1 MRGRDA
7 FAIAILV
14 SVLIYSANAQYWFQ
28 FGATGDQVTYH
39 NTGAA
44 VTIQTVTQPYLQNGS
59 IGFWTGENL
68 ANGAFIQV
76 GYVIENQS
84 GNYPSYCNQYNCT
97 STEYINKGD
106 AEWFYEY
113 FLPNSNSNTFMGAIG
128 PDGSAGPDGKF
139 NRYSFYYSNGVWH
152 LLLNGN
158 QIGTVDLGTGSSGNN
173 APVAFGEMA
182 NSTDANT
189 RIMPV
194 IFSNFSFYNSAGDI
208 YPVPHG
214 YSYIGYGVGSDKA
227 LQNPYGV
234 SEAGS
239 RINYFEAGSGL
250 PQPNNGYQLWNFGYY
265 LKIISAYGARNSTA
279 QFQAYSSQQISEPKY
294 VYMGNMTRVVF
305 EGWSGTGAG
314 SYSGPDNSTVITIS
328 SNITENANWQLQYR
342 INVNS
347 SYGAVK
353 GTGWYNA
360 GSLVNYAV
368 DNTTYYYNK
377 TTRYAF
383 QNWSNGNE
391 NPSASTYATSPFNI
405 TATFIKEYYVNA
417 SSKYG
422 RISGSGWYA
431 AGTNATV
438 SLSNYT
444 VKRSNFSQTS
454 FYSWSNG
461 SSTPY
466 LNFIVTQPV
475 SINAIFRKQY
485 LASFQTADEYGNKV
499 FPSAIYINDKA
510 YGDSAFIF
518 PDQTYN
524 ITGVY
529 YDNMKIAMDQPISIT
544 SNSTVFVNLP
554 LYNVNATF
562 TDVFGNPINVTIHA
576 IFANGTSENLQAND
590 GRVSFTDLP
599 YGMVNLSTTYDGT
612 TEYASTS
619 DGTQIRQVFVSVYD
633 IGVLIAIVA
642 IAFMIYFMS
651 RSRLHKGM

>member
-1 MRGRDA
+1 MKGRDA
-7 FAIAILV
+7 FAVIILASLLV
-14 SVLIYSANAQYWFQ
+14 YSANAQYWFQ

-44 VTIQTVTQPYLQNGS
+44 VTIQTVTQPYLNNGS
-59 IGFWTGENL
+59 IGFWTGETL

-97 STEYINKGD
+97 STEYISKGD

-113 FLPNSNSNTFMGAIG
+113 FLPNSNSSSFMGALG
-128 PDGSAGPDGKF
+128 PDGSAGPNGKF
-139 NRYSFYYSNGVWH
+139 NRYSFYYSNGIWH
-152 LLLNGN
+152 FLFNGN
-158 QIGTVDLGTGSSGNN
+158 QIGTVDLGTGSSGSN

-182 NSTDANT
+182 NATDANT

-194 IFSNFSFYNSAGDI
+194 ILSNFSFYNSAGEI

-227 LQNPYGV
+227 LQNPYGI
-234 SEAGS
+234 SEVGS
-239 RINYFEAGSGL
+239 RINYFKAGSGL

-294 VYMGNMTRVVF
+294 VYMGNGTREVF

-314 SYSGPDNSTVITIS
+314 SYSGPDNSTVISIS
-328 SNITENANWQLQYR
+328 SNITENANWQLQYLV
-342 INVNS
+342 NVNS
-347 SYGAVK
+347 SYGPAT
-353 GTGWYNA
+353 GTGWYNE
-360 GSLVNYAV
+360 GSLVSYAV

-377 TTRYAF
+377 TTRYVF
-383 QNWSNGNE
+383 QNWSNGNK
-391 NPSASTYATSPFNI
+391 NPSGSEYADSPFNI
-405 TATFIKEYYVNA
+405 SATFIKEYYVNA

-422 RISGSGWYA
+422 SISGSGWYA
-431 AGTNATV
+431 YGTNATV

-444 VKRSNFSQTS
+444 IKRSNFSQTS
-454 FYSWSNG
+454 FYAWNNG

-466 LNFIVTQPV
+466 LNFIVTRSV
-475 SINAIFRKQY
+475 NINAIFKKQY
-485 LASFQTADEYGNKV
+485 LASFDTTDQYGNKV
-499 FPSAIYINDKA
+499 FPSKIYLNGKG
-510 YGDSAFIF
+510 YNNSAFLF

-529 YDNMKIAMDQPISIT
+529 YDNMKIAMSQPISIT
-544 SNSTVFVNLP
+544 RNSTVYVNLP

-562 TDVFGNPINVTIHA
+562 TDIFGNPINATVHA
-576 IFANGTSENLQAND
+576 VFANGTSETVRANN
-590 GRVSFTDLP
+590 GRMTFTDLP
-599 YGMVNLSTTYDGT
+599 YGMVNLTATYDGI
-612 TEYASTS
+612 TEDVSVS
-619 DGTQIRQVFVSVYD
+619 NGTQIRRIFVSIYD
-633 IGVLIAIVA
+633 IEVLMAIVA
-642 IAFMIYFMS
+642 ISFIIYLIS
-651 RSRLHKGM
+651 RSRLHRSM

>member
-1 MRGRDA
+1 MRGRDI
-7 FAIAILV
+7 FAIIILASILV
-14 SVLIYSANAQYWFQ
+14 YSANAQYWFQ
-28 FGATGDQVTYH
+28 FGATGDQITYH

-44 VTIQTVTQPYLQNGS
+44 VTIQTVTQPYLENGS

-113 FLPNSNSNTFMGAIG
+113 FLPNSNSSTFMGALG
-128 PDGSAGPDGKF
+128 PDGSAGPNGKF

-158 QIGTVDLGTGSSGNN
+158 QIGTIDLGTGSSGSNS
-173 APVAFGEMA
+173 PVAFGEMA

-194 IFSNFSFYNSAGDI
+194 IFSNFSFYNSAGEI

-234 SEAGS
+234 SEIGS

-265 LKIISAYGARNSTA
+265 LKIISAYGSKNSTA
-279 QFQAYSSQQISEPKY
+279 QFQAYYSQQISEPKY
-294 VYMGNMTRVVF
+294 VYLGNMTRAVF

-314 SYSGPDNSTVITIS
+314 SYSGPENSTVISIS
-328 SNITENANWQLQYR
+328 GNITESANWQLQYLV
-342 INVNS
+342 NVNS
-347 SYGAVK
+347 SYGAAK
-353 GTGWYNA
+353 GSGWYNE

-368 DNTTYYYNK
+368 DNATYYYNK
-377 TTRYAF
+377 TTRYIF
-383 QNWSNGNE
+383 QNWSNGNKS
-391 NPSASTYATSPFNI
+391 PSGSVYADSPFNI
-405 TATFIKEYYVNA
+405 SATFIKEYYVNA

-422 RISGSGWYA
+422 SISGSGWYPYD
-431 AGTNATV
+431 TNATIY
-438 SLSNYT
+438 LNNYT

-454 FYSWSNG
+454 FYAWSNG
-461 SSTPY
+461 SSSTY
-466 LNFIVTQPV
+466 LNFVVTKPV
-475 SINAIFRKQY
+475 EIKAIFKKQY
-485 LASFQTADEYGNKV
+485 LAYFDTTDEYGNRV
-499 FPSAIYINDKA
+499 FPSEIYINGNG
-510 YGDSAFIF
+510 YGNSAFLF
-518 PDQTYN
+518 PDQKYD

-529 YDNMKIAMDQPISIT
+529 YDGMNITLNQPITIA

-562 TDVFGNPINVTIHA
+562 TDLFGDPVNATVHA
-576 IFANGTSENLQAND
+576 VFANGTSQNEKASD
-590 GRVSFTDLP
+590 GRIAFADLP
-599 YGMVNLSTTYDGT
+599 YGMVNLSATYDGV
-612 TEYASTS
+612 TEYASAS
-619 DGTQIRQVFVSVYD
+619 NGAQIRQTFVSIYD
-633 IGVLIAIVA
+633 IMVLIAIVA
-642 IAFMIYFMS
+642 IAFVIYFIS
-651 RSRLHKGM
+651 RSRLHRSM